1 MRALVRSLGRDLR
14 GALVDDVRDVGDEV
28 RRLLATGV
36 AIAGVAA
43 VPWVRGRLLRAGATV
58 DEVGALLAGD
68 DLLPDADLIA
78 TRAIT
83 IDAPPERVWPW
94 VAQIGQGR
102 GGFYSYDTLENLA
115 GSHIH
120 SAVTIVPEWQDVRVG
135 DVVRLHPQLAL
146 EVAQV
151 DAPHAFVIKSAPTTP
166 SASPPPYDFTWSF
179 VLDETADAGTRL
191 VVRERYRYT
200 TRNAALVA
208 EPVAVASFVMTQR
221 MLRGIRA
228 RAERFGLAP
237 HEIVTPGLYL
247 YWIPLGAGATVVRV
261 SGAIYEALW
270 AAAHCEP
277 RRALYHSAL
286 VADTGDGRYVIEVTP
301 IPDDRGR
308 DERGVVGEG
317 PVGSRL
323 LARWRVFRYEVRAWR
338 NGTIPDVDYAIESPV
353 KLTADVDVVARVLAD
368 VSHVPT
374 PVWGRDAQHTGD
386 MWNSN
391 SVVAWL
397 LARAQLLDVAAA
409 PPFGGR
415 APGWDAGYRLVAET
429 GLPAVFSTAREDL

>member
-1 MRALVRSLGRDLR
+1 VRRTLLTAVVVAGGASVPRLR
-14 GALVDDVRDVGDEV
+14 
-28 RRLLATGV
+28 RRLLH
-36 AIAGVAA
+36 
-43 VPWVRGRLLRAGATV
+43 AGATPAEV
-58 DEVGALLAGD
+58 DAPLPGDALLA
-68 DLLPDADLIA
+68 DADLVA

-102 GGFYSYDTLENLA
+102 GGFYSYDALENLA

-120 SAVTIVPEWQDVRVG
+120 SAATIVPEWQDVRVG

-146 EVAQV
+146 EVARV
-151 DAPHAFVIKSAPTTP
+151 EPPHTFVIKSAPTAP
-166 SASPPPYDFTWSF
+166 STSPPPYDFTWAF
-179 VLDETADAGTRL
+179 VCDVTVDGGTRL

-200 TRNAALVA
+200 TKTAPLVA
-208 EPVAVASFVMTQR
+208 EPVAVASFVMTRR

-228 RAERFGLAP
+228 RAERFRLPP

-247 YWIPLGAGATVVRV
+247 YWIPLGAGANVVRV
-261 SGAIYEALW
+261 SGKLYEALY
-270 AAAHCEP
+270 AAVHREP

-286 VADTGDGRYVIEVTP
+286 VADTGAGRYVVEVTP

-317 PVGSRL
+317 AVGSRL
-323 LARWRVFRYEVRAWR
+323 LARWRIFRYEIRRWR
-338 NGTIPDVDYAIESPV
+338 NGTIPDVEYAIESPV
-353 KLTADVDVVARVLAD
+353 KVTDDPEMATQVLDDVARMP
-368 VSHVPT
+368 S
-374 PVWGRDAQHTGD
+374 PVWGRDEYHTGD

-391 SVVAWL
+391 SVVSWL
-397 LARAQLLDVAAA
+397 LARAQLLDAAGA

-415 APGWDAGYRLVAET
+415 APGWDAGYRAAAET
-429 GLPAVFSTAREDL
+429 GPPAVFSTARET